1 MEHIQKAKSMCHS
14 LQKSEKKVIDNK
26 KFWKSVKPL
35 FSNKIKTKDNLRLIE
50 DGITITNECELA
62 NNFNNLTTIS
72 SIL

>member
-1 MEHIQKAKSMCHS
+1 MCHS

>member
-1 MEHIQKAKSMCHS
+1 MEHIQKAKSMYHS
-14 LQKSEKKVIDNK
+14 LQKSEKKVIDTK

-35 FSNKIKTKDNLRLIE
+35 RLIE
-50 DGITITNECELA
+50 DGIAITNECELA